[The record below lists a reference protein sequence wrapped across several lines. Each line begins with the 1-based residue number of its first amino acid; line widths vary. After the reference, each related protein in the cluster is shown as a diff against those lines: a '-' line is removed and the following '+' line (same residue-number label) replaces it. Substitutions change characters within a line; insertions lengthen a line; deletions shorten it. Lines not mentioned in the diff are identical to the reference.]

1 MAFKMRSNPM
11 QRNFGVGGPMNKNKN
26 GKPSNV
32 DEFLKDMSDNRYK
45 PGAGPNI
52 GVSTEPS
59 KTKTSKGKGKKS
71 DEIPYHDPHHGRL

>member
-11 QRNFGVGGPMNKNKN
+11 QRNFGIGSPMNKN
-26 GKPSNV
+26 GDDKPSNV
-32 DEFLKDMSDNRYK
+32 SEFLKDMSDNRYK

-59 KTKTSKGKGKKS
+59 KTTKSKDEGKKS
-71 DEIPYHDPHHGRL
+71 DKFDYNDPHHGRL